1 MNNWI
6 MRGQDVLGLGTF
18 ICSAVFGLLCLLL
31 ATCCATPRA
40 EDHPR
45 CCSSSALNVHRSQ
58 HFQLCGTGQCVTTVG
73 EKAAPPLNAGAGLP
87 TTLESVI
94 GMTSFHCHIQG
105 GDSLTVTDKFILLKR
120 AGYCI
125 QWQKCFQ
132 ALTSD
137 RRSNYVYLIL
147 LCPQ

>member
-45 CCSSSALNVHRSQ
+45 CCSSPSALNVHRSQ
-58 HFQLCGTGQCVTTVG
+58 HFQLCGTGLCVTTVG
-73 EKAAPPLNAGAGLP
+73 EKAAAPLNAGAGLP

-105 GDSLTVTDKFILLKR
+105 GDSLTDTDKFILLYLVAKVLHE
-120 AGYCI
+120 YI
-125 QWQKCFQ
+125 Q

-137 RRSNYVYLIL
+137 RRSNCVYLIPF
-147 LCPQ
+147 CPQ